1 MVASRAGRGR
11 SYPRLD
17 YGGIDRLLGSRLHLA
32 APRGHRA
39 GSVELGAT
47 RNCDPSPAAALPL
60 EEALR
65 DLDLVAWLKVDV
77 LRRIAAKLADVV
89 NCDLAP
95 TQKPDALLV
104 REIVESTGC
113 VDGSEQRHV
122 FRERNARRSAH
133 GAPHVYKAEAR

>member
-11 SYPRLD
+11 SHPRLD

-65 DLDLVAWLKVDV
+65 DFDLVAWLKVDV
-77 LRRIAAKLADVV
+77 LRRIAAKFADVV
-89 NCDLAP
+89 NCYLAS
-95 TQKPDALLV
+95 TQKPDPLLV
-104 REIVESTGC
+104 GEIVESTRRANR
-113 VDGSEQRHV
+113 SEQRHV
-122 FRERNARRSAH
+122 FSKGNT
-133 GAPHVYKAEAR
+133 